1 MIAVVFM
8 LAITLS
14 AVFGI
19 VGLAFREI
27 RVSSEN
33 NKAKNSYFTA
43 EAGIED
49 AVYRLMR
56 GKNLSSSYSVT
67 LNNATANIEVTDIA
81 ASQKEIN
88 ASGDFS
94 GAQRIL
100 KASLLTGTDSAS
112 FFYGV
117 QVGDGGLEME
127 NNSIVNGNVY
137 SNGSI
142 EGENG
147 AHITGDVV
155 VAGGITILPSV
166 EWATHNTDQFFATA
180 SSNRDIAQSF
190 TAASEG
196 NLAKVSVYL
205 GKVGAPSGNITL
217 KIAND
222 NSGKPSTGNIAS
234 ATIPNSSV
242 GATPSWIDVSF
253 SSSPNLTNGNKYW
266 IVLDYGSNSAT
277 NYWNWRK
284 DNTDAYANNTG
295 KYTSNCCSGSPTWIN
310 AGGDLA
316 FKVWIGGVNTSID
329 GLTIGDSI
337 SGSGRANLFIN
348 TTIHGSVCPNQ
359 YCITDNPSK
368 ENMPISDGLVQ
379 DWKNA
384 ALAGGTCAPPT
395 CSSSGDY
402 TLDNF
407 TSGSLGP
414 IKIPG
419 SMTISNGATLT
430 VTGTIWVQGT
440 ISLSNNAII
449 RLDPSYSENSG
460 LIIADGDISV
470 SNGVTFFGSGQAGSY
485 FMLLSAQNDPNGV
498 VINISNNALGVIYY
512 ANNGKI
518 HFSNNATA
526 KEATGYGIELDNNAS
541 ITYESGLANINFSSG
556 PSGGWDI
563 RSWQEVIP

>member
-1 MIAVVFM
+1 MTKISKFKTLEFRILNLFRVWCLGFRISAQKRGQAALIAVVFM

-217 KIAND
+217 KIAKD
-222 NSGKPSTGNIAS
+222 NS
-234 ATIPNSSV
+234 
-242 GATPSWIDVSF
+242 
-253 SSSPNLTNGNKYW
+253 
-266 IVLDYGSNSAT
+266 
-277 NYWNWRK
+277 
-284 DNTDAYANNTG
+284 DAYANNTG